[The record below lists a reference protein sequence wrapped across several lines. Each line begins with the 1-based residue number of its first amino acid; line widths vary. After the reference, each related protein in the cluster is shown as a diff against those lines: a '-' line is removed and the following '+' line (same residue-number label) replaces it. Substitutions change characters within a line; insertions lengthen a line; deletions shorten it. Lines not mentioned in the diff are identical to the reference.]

1 MVNYNNI
8 THHKHLT
15 LGAVSTLIIVRDEM
29 LLAQSMAVEQQ
40 RSNIGG
46 GGRGLGHDTL
56 WVVESYTKQR
66 LTCVLIPNMKTLK

>member
-1 MVNYNNI
+1 MV

-15 LGAVSTLIIVRDEM
+15 LGAVQLLIIVRDEM

-40 RSNIGG
+40 RSNIGRG
-46 GGRGLGHDTL
+46 GGGGLGHDTL

-66 LTCVLIPNMKTLK
+66 LTCVLIPNIKTLK